1 MEKNSSFIHGRIQ
14 KELKKKG
21 KGMNISLDFDQ
32 YIKKLNSIT
41 IIGLGYVGLPL
52 AVLFAKKFKVIG
64 FDINEKRVKELT
76 ENYDATNEITSEELK
91 DSTLE
96 FTTDPK
102 VISDAKLIIV
112 TVPTPVDDF
121 KTPDLTPVRRATE
134 TVANHLTAG
143 SVVVYESTVYPGVT
157 EDVCVPILEQL
168 SGLKWKVDFHVG
180 YSPERVNPGDKEH
193 TIDKIKK
200 VVSGDTP
207 EICEELAKIYG
218 EVITAG
224 IHKASTI
231 KVAESAK
238 VIENVQRDVNIAL
251 VNELSLIF
259 HKLDIDTKEVLEAAG
274 SKWNFLPFMPGLV
287 GGHCIGVDPYYLTF
301 KAESIGHHPQLIL
314 SGRRINDYMGKFIA
328 ESTVKKL
335 IEADKNVKGCKVLIL
350 GFTFKENIN
359 DIRNTRVIDIYHE
372 LISYGMNV
380 ELFDPHIDQE
390 EVKHEYGIYIQNK
403 FGNDQYDAIIFAV
416 KHDILV
422 KDYSIKRLKEIST
435 DSKLVLIDVKSIF
448 NRTDVD
454 DDVIFWRL

>member
-1 MEKNSSFIHGRIQ
+1 MDYS
-14 KELKKKG
+14 
-21 KGMNISLDFDQ
+21 
-32 YIKKLNSIT
+32 KLINKQEH
-41 IIGLGYVGLPL
+41 IIVVGLGYVGLPL
-52 AVLFAKKFKVIG
+52 AVLLAKKYKVVG
-64 FDINEKRVKELT
+64 FDINEKRVNELNG
-76 ENYDATNEITSEELK
+76 NYDATNEITDKELLG
-91 DSTLE
+91 STLE

-102 VISDAKLIIV
+102 VISDSKLIIV

-121 KTPDLTPVRRATE
+121 KTPDLTPVRKATE
-134 TVANHLTAG
+134 TVAKHLRAG

-157 EDVCVPILEQL
+157 EEICVPILEQL
-168 SGLKWKVDFHVG
+168 SGLEWKKDFNIG

-193 TIDKIKK
+193 TIEKIKK
-200 VVSGDTP
+200 VVSGDTT
-207 EICEELAKIYG
+207 EICNELTKIYG

-238 VIENVQRDVNIAL
+238 VIENVQRDINIAL
-251 VNELSLIF
+251 INELSLIF

-274 SKWNFLPFMPGLV
+274 SKWNFLRFMPGLV

-314 SGRRINDYMGKFIA
+314 SGRRINDFMGKFIA

-335 IEADKNVKGCKVLIL
+335 IEADVPVKGSNILIL

-372 LISYGMNV
+372 LISYSIRV
-380 ELFDPHIDQE
+380 DIYDPLIDEE
-390 EVKHEYGIYIQNK
+390 EVKQEYGIQVVNK
-403 FGNDQYDAIIFAV
+403 FNNNKYDAIIFAV
-416 KHDILV
+416 QHQELIDNFPLEKL
-422 KDYSIKRLKEIST
+422 KDIST
-435 DSKLVLIDVKSIF
+435 DRKLLLIDVKSIF
-448 NRTDVD
+448 DKNDID